1 MKSSGDCSNYIA
13 PPGRLRL
20 GLKIVKPYLAMVT
33 VQIGYGG
40 LFVIAM
46 LSMKHGMSNFV
57 LSVYRNAV
65 ATLVIAPF
73 ALVLERK
80 GRPKMTLP
88 IFLRVAVLGFIEP
101 VLDQNLYYGGMKYTS
116 ATFASA
122 INNSVPA
129 ITFIMA
135 IIFRLETVNM
145 KKVPSL
151 AKVIGTVVT
160 LAGAMV
166 MTLYKGPIVDIIR
179 SRGIVH
185 HGGDAAASSK
195 SADHRW
201 VIGTLMI
208 LITTLGWASFFIL
221 QSFTLEKYPA
231 KLSLT
236 ALICLTGT
244 VEGAVATFIFER
256 DVSVWRIGLDSKLLT
271 VVYAGVVCSG
281 IAYYLQG
288 VVIRER
294 GPVFMSAFYPL
305 SMITTAV
312 LGAIVLAE
320 KVHLGSIIGAIF
332 IVIGLYMVVWGKSKD
347 RVKSGDLPSTVEDEK
362 SASSVHELPITGGK
376 SGRCF

>member
-1 MKSSGDCSNYIA
+1 MKSSGDCTNYIT
-13 PPGRLRL
+13 PRGRLRL
-20 GLKIVKPYLAMVT
+20 GLKIVKPYLAMLT
-33 VQIGYGG
+33 LQIGFGG

-46 LSMKHGMSNFV
+46 LSMKRGMSNFV
-57 LSVYRNAV
+57 LAVYRNAV

-80 GRPKMTLP
+80 VRPKMTLP
-88 IFLRVAVLGFIEP
+88 IFLRIVVLGFIEP

-122 INNSVPA
+122 INNAVPA

-135 IIFRLETVNM
+135 VLFRLETVNM
-145 KKVPSL
+145 KRIPSL
-151 AKVIGTVVT
+151 AKVLGTVVT
-160 LAGAMV
+160 LAGATV
-166 MTLYKGPIVDIIR
+166 MTLYKGPVLEIIR
-179 SRGIVH
+179 SRGIAH
-185 HGGDAAASSK
+185 HHEAAASSE

-201 VIGTLMI
+201 FIGTLMV

-236 ALICLTGT
+236 TLICLTGT

-256 DVSVWRIGLDSKLLT
+256 DMKVWRIGLDSKLFT

-305 SMITTAV
+305 SMITAAV

-320 KVHLGSIIGAIF
+320 TVHLGSIIGAIF
-332 IVIGLYMVVWGKSKD
+332 IVMGLYMVVWGKSKD
-347 RVKSGDLPSTVEDEK
+347 QVYSGDMPSGDDEK
-362 SASSVHELPITGGK
+362 FASSLHELPITSSK
-376 SGRCF
+376 SGRGC

>member
-73 ALVLERK
+73 ALVLE
-80 GRPKMTLP
+80 
-88 IFLRVAVLGFIEP
+88 
-101 VLDQNLYYGGMKYTS
+101 
-116 ATFASA
+116 
-122 INNSVPA
+122 
-129 ITFIMA
+129 
-135 IIFRLETVNM
+135 RLETVNM